1 MLGRS
6 LERSLG
12 TRGRPTVGLDR
23 AHLDITDTD
32 SVARVFRE
40 HRPTL
45 LFNAAAY
52 TKVSA
57 AYAIQKDDPARSR
70 AIDAALAGAAQPP
83 VEVAR
88 RAARLVTLARE
99 IAEIGNK
106 NARSDGRVAEAL
118 ARAAVAGAIEN
129 VRVNVAGV
137 SDPALGK
144 ELLAETERLER
155 DLRA

>member
-1 MLGRS
+1 MVARL
-6 LERSLG
+6 
-12 TRGRPTVGLDR
+12 TVGRKAYAAVERR
-23 AHLDITDTD
+23 AAEVLTEADTLRAELRRLVD
-32 SVARVFRE
+32 DD
-40 HRPTL
+40 
-45 LFNAAAY
+45 AAAY